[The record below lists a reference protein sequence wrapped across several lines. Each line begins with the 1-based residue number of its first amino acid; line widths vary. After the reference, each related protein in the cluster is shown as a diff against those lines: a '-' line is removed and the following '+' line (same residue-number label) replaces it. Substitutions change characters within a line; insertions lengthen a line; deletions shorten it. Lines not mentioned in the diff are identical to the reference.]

1 MSPYC
6 DSSCNKSGDS
16 QKKVFRKFVC
26 SSLLILGAVCFV
38 IGTIL
43 FLAFGAEAIGNGMM
57 DTLPLLAKIGE
68 CLMVFGVFN
77 FFFGLVVTVI
87 ISP

>member
-1 MSPYC
+1 
-6 DSSCNKSGDS
+6 
-16 QKKVFRKFVC
+16 
-26 SSLLILGAVCFV
+26 
-38 IGTIL
+38 
-43 FLAFGAEAIGNGMM
+43 M